1 MNEQLPV
8 RLVGITK
15 RFPGVT
21 ANGAVDL
28 DLRAGEVHGLLGENG
43 AGKSTLMNVLF
54 GLYAPDEGQIV
65 INGQPVTIDSPARA
79 IALGIGMVHQHFRLV
94 RPFTVT
100 ENIILGMPTTP
111 AMLDLKAASRRVAQ
125 VAQQYGIRV
134 DPDARI
140 ETLSVGQQ
148 QRVEILNSLYRQ
160 ATVLILDEPTAVLTP
175 QEAEELAVTLRGMA
189 AQGKTVVFISHKLE
203 EVMGV
208 TDRVTVLRQGR
219 KVFEA
224 MTAATSKSELAR
236 EMIGRK
242 LEDLKR
248 EQRTFVLSLA
258 GVGED
263 SPPAAAH
270 QPDKKGATAVLRV
283 HDLCVNDDRD
293 LPACRGISFDIA
305 AGETVGVAGVDGNGQ
320 RELVEVIVGQRRA
333 TSGTITFQG
342 QDATTWTPRQVID
355 HNIAVIT
362 DDRHGEGLVLGFN
375 LARNAVLKLFRRQ
388 PFARRSMLQPDVID
402 DFTRRLIDDYSIS
415 TPGTQVAAGKL
426 SGGNQQ
432 KLILAREL
440 SQSPALIIANKPTRG
455 LDIGAAAYVHQKLT
469 GERDRGAAVLLIS
482 ADLDELF
489 ALSDRLIVM
498 YGGQL
503 MGDMPI
509 GEATLE
515 KVGLMMAGTAA
526 ENLAAHLSQQPPE
539 QTQPAV
545 EWNEVR
551 NG

>member
-498 YGGQL
+498 YGGRL

-526 ENLAAHLSQQPPE
+526 ENLAAHLSPQPPE
-539 QTQPAV
+539 QTQPAA
-545 EWNEVR
+545 EGNEVR

>member
-8 RLVGITK
+8 RLIGITK

-21 ANGAVDL
+21 ANSAVDL

-100 ENIILGMPTTP
+100 ENIVLGMPTTP
-111 AMLDLKAASRRVAQ
+111 AVLDLKAAARRVAQ
-125 VAQQYGIRV
+125 VAQQYGVRV

-175 QEAEELAVTLRGMA
+175 QEAEELAVALRGMA

-219 KVFEA
+219 KVFES

-248 EQRTFVLSLA
+248 EQRTFVMSLA

-263 SPPAAAH
+263 SLPAAAH
-270 QPDKKGATAVLRV
+270 QPDKKGVTTVLGVR
-283 HDLCVNDDRD
+283 DLCVNDDRD
-293 LPACRGISFDIA
+293 LPACRGVSFDIA
-305 AGETVGVAGVDGNGQ
+305 AGEIVGVAGVDGNGQ

-333 TSGTITFQG
+333 TSGSVAFQG
-342 QDATTWTPRQVID
+342 QDATAWSPRQVID

-388 PFARRSMLQPDVID
+388 PFARRSILQPDVIN

-415 TPGTQVAAGKL
+415 TTGTQVAAGKL

-469 GERDRGAAVLLIS
+469 DERARGAAVLLIS

-526 ENLAAHLSQQPPE
+526 ENLAAHLVEQPPE
-539 QTQPAV
+539 QTQPAA
-545 EWNEVR
+545 E
-551 NG
+551 

>member
-21 ANGAVDL
+21 ANSAVDL

>member
-21 ANGAVDL
+21 ANSAVDL

-526 ENLAAHLSQQPPE
+526 ENLAAHLSQQSPE

-545 EWNEVR
+545 EWSEVR

>member
-8 RLVGITK
+8 RLIGITK

-21 ANGAVDL
+21 ANDAVDL

-54 GLYAPDEGQIV
+54 GLYAPDDGQIIV
-65 INGQPVTIDSPARA
+65 NGQPVTIDSPATA
-79 IALGIGMVHQHFRLV
+79 ISLGIGMVHQHFRLV

-111 AMLDLKAASRRVAQ
+111 AVLDLKTASRRVAQ
-125 VAQQYGIRV
+125 VAEKYGIRV

-148 QRVEILNSLYRQ
+148 QRVEILNSLYRE
-160 ATVLILDEPTAVLTP
+160 ANVLILDEPTAVLTP

-189 AQGKTVVFISHKLE
+189 AQGKAVVFISHKLE

-224 MTAATSKSELAR
+224 LTAATTLSELAR

-242 LEDLKR
+242 LEELKR
-248 EQRTFVLSLA
+248 DQNTFVLSLA
-258 GVGED
+258 GVGD
-263 SPPAAAH
+263 GIAPVAHQAGRPPAE
-270 QPDKKGATAVLRV
+270 TVLSVR
-283 HDLCVNDDRD
+283 DLCVDDDRA
-293 LPACRGISFDIA
+293 LPACRGISFDV
-305 AGETVGVAGVDGNGQ
+305 AGGEILGVAGVDGNGQ
-320 RELVEVIVGQRRA
+320 RELVEAIIGQRRA
-333 TSGTITFQG
+333 ASGQVRFRHE
-342 QDATTWTPRQVID
+342 DATQWTPRQVID
-355 HNIAVIT
+355 HNVAVIT
-362 DDRHGEGLVLGFN
+362 DDRHGEGLVLNFN
-375 LARNAVLKLFRRQ
+375 LARNAVLKLFRRA
-388 PFARRSMLQPDVID
+388 PFARRSMLQPEVID
-402 DFTRRLIDDYSIS
+402 DFAVRLVADYNIS
-415 TPGTQVAAGKL
+415 TPGTGVAMSKL

-469 GERDRGAAVLLIS
+469 DERDRGAAVLLVS

-489 ALSDRLIVM
+489 ALSDRLIVF
-498 YGGQL
+498 YGGEV
-503 MGDMPI
+503 MGDLSI
-509 GEATLE
+509 AEANLE
-515 KVGLMMAGTAA
+515 KVGLMMAGTRAA
-526 ENLAAHLSQQPPE
+526 DLAAHLSE
-539 QTQPAV
+539 QYPDASPQPAK
-545 EWNEVR
+545 
-551 NG
+551 

>member
-8 RLVGITK
+8 RLIGITK

-21 ANGAVDL
+21 ANSAVDL

-100 ENIILGMPTTP
+100 ENIVLGMPTTP
-111 AMLDLKAASRRVAQ
+111 AVLDLKAAARRVAQ
-125 VAQQYGIRV
+125 VAQQYGVRV

-175 QEAEELAVTLRGMA
+175 QEAEELAVALRGMA

-219 KVFEA
+219 KVFES

-248 EQRTFVLSLA
+248 EQRTFVMSLA

-263 SPPAAAH
+263 SLPAAAH
-270 QPDKKGATAVLRV
+270 QPDKKGVTTVLGVR
-283 HDLCVNDDRD
+283 DLCVNDDRD
-293 LPACRGISFDIA
+293 LPACRGVSFDIA
-305 AGETVGVAGVDGNGQ
+305 AGEIVGVAGVDGNGQ

-333 TSGTITFQG
+333 TSGSVAFQG
-342 QDATTWTPRQVID
+342 QDATAWSPRQVID

-388 PFARRSMLQPDVID
+388 PFARRSILQPDVIN

-415 TPGTQVAAGKL
+415 TPGIQVAAGKL

-469 GERDRGAAVLLIS
+469 DERARGAAVLLIS

-526 ENLAAHLSQQPPE
+526 ENLAAHLVEQPPE
-539 QTQPAV
+539 QTQPAA
-545 EWNEVR
+545 E
-551 NG
+551 